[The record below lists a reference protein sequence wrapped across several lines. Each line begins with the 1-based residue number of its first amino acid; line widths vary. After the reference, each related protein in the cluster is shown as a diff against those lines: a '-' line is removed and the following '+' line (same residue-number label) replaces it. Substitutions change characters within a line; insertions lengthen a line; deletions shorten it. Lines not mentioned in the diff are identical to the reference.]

1 MKRLL
6 VVFTLLALSTLTFA
20 KDKTWNGWISDA
32 KCGAKV
38 NADCAKK
45 CIESGQAAVLVTDDS
60 KQVVQIHNQDA
71 VKAHAGHHVKVSG
84 KLQKDGSIHVDK
96 IEMLPDQ
103 TMGQ

>member
-1 MKRLL
+1 MRKLF

-45 CIESGQAAVLVTDDS
+45 CIEGGQAAVLVTDDS

-71 VKAHAGHHVKVSG
+71 VKEHAGHHVKVTG
-84 KLQKDGSIHVDK
+84 KMQKDGSIHVDK

-103 TMGQ
+103 SMGQ